1 MLERYLLTK
10 NLVDLNDKDLRD
22 GLFVYL
28 LINITR
34 FNLTGAL

>member
-10 NLVDLNDKDLRD
+10 SLVDLNDKDLRD